1 MVNTLTIV
9 DLIIE
14 YQHREMPHAY
24 IVAQLNNISKEY
36 DIQDCIQ
43 WTDRHISAQLS
54 ERNEIKYH

>member
-24 IVAQLNNISKEY
+24 IVAQLNNILKE
-36 DIQDCIQ
+36 DDLQDCI
-43 WTDRHISAQLS
+43 
-54 ERNEIKYH
+54 